1 MDERVKHINISD
13 YSYPLPD
20 ARIAKFSLLERDSS
34 KLLLYRSGR
43 VSQDLFRNLP
53 SYLPEG
59 ALMVFNNTRVIQAR
73 LIFRKKPAGES
84 RSHGGFD

>member
-59 ALMVFNNTRVIQAR
+59 ALMVFNNTKVIQAD
-73 LIFRKKPAGES
+73 RKS
-84 RSHGGFD
+84 VV